1 MFKIFLELIEIKTKL
16 ASILPFIFATLFA
29 LYSREGFNTLAF
41 IYMLLSLLFFDMVTT
56 VINNYMDYTKAFD
69 EDYKNNF
76 NVIGKNNLNT
86 NLIKIIIFIML
97 AIAIFFGILLVSV
110 TNFIV
115 LILGIVCFLTGIL
128 YTWGPI
134 PISRLPLG
142 EIFSGFVQGFILI
155 YISVYIHDMSILTYA
170 YMNGIINISFNILE
184 QIEIFFVSIPFI
196 LSISNIM
203 LANNICDFEI
213 DIKNNRYL
221 LPYFIGIKNS
231 LFIFNLSYYVIYL
244 NILVSVLVGLLP
256 SISIVSLVSII
267 FVYKNT
273 KIFNLKQIKEDTFNT
288 SVKNLVIISGFYII
302 PILLYLIK

>member
-29 LYSREGFNTLAF
+29 LYSREDFNNIAF
-41 IYMLLSLLFFDMVTT
+41 IYMILSLLFFDMVTT

-97 AIAIFFGILLVSV
+97 AIAIFFWILLVSV

-155 YISVYIHDMSILTYA
+155 YISVYIHDTSILTYE

-213 DIKNNRYL
+213 DIKNNRFL
-221 LPYFIGIKNS
+221 LPYFIGINNS

-244 NILVSVLVGLLP
+244 NMLVSILVGLLP
-256 SISIVSLVSII
+256 SLSIVSLLSII

-302 PILLYLIK
+302 PIVLYLIK